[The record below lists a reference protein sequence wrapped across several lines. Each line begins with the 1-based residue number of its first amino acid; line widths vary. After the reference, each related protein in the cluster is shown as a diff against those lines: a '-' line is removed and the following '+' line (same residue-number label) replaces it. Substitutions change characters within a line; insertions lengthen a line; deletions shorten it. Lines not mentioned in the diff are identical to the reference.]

1 MIGEGFCRFE
11 ESPFLEM
18 EKPTMLNLQLMGAG
32 VGVWSADPAIRPIV
46 ECSVGKSP
54 GRKALSLG
62 SDGRQDFWSQQKQAH
77 IDYRA
82 HLKSTR

>member
-18 EKPTMLNLQLMGAG
+18 EKPTMLNLQLMGAR
-32 VGVWSADPAIRPIV
+32 VGVCSTDPGIRLIV

-54 GRKALSLG
+54 GQEGVVCRVRWQTGLLESAEADPHRLSG
-62 SDGRQDFWSQQKQAH
+62 PSEK
-77 IDYRA
+77 
-82 HLKSTR
+82 